1 MSDGCCFTIP
11 RKGAHLGVSSA
22 ALLEEYASMMGGVG
36 CGVGVVGDLTRPDDV
51 QLR

>member
-11 RKGAHLGVSSA
+11 RNGAQRGVSSA

-36 CGVGVVGDLTRPDDV
+36 CGVWAVGDLTRRDDV
-51 QLR
+51 QL